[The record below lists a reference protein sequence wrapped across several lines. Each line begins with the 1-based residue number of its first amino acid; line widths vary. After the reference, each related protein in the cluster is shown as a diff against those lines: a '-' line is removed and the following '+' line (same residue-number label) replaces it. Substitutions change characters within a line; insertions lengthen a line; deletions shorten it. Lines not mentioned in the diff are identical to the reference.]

1 MPSFAGVRGHRKLVA
16 GCQCARCL
24 AFRTDAAE
32 SGRLALMDHAD
43 TGRDI
48 QMDFP
53 LPGIR
58 WW

>member
-1 MPSFAGVRGHRKLVA
+1 MPSFAGVHGHRNLVA

-24 AFRTDAAE
+24 AFKTDAAE
-32 SGRLALMDHAD
+32 RGRLALMDDAD
-43 TGRDI
+43 TGRDTR
-48 QMDFP
+48 MDFP